1 MNAMQQYLV
10 QLFEGG
16 NLPVTEAR
24 SRLLEQFCENE
35 VYRTA
40 VTEILNYQNM
50 LMDKWQLFNRI
61 TTIQEQPFTIPN
73 ATAGK
78 PYEAVIDKDRQ
89 GWVDMEVI
97 QLEGLEDTGLQYDD
111 ATGRIAG
118 TPAVHGDRKLVLR
131 YRLQQEPDE
140 AEPHEKAIPLIINP
154 NPRLLWKN
162 LDSDPGDPYWKEDEV
177 AFVTPLGAKHLVAAS
192 KRGRSH
198 ANTGGF
204 RDDDIAYQYF
214 EPTGWSVIAVADG
227 AGSARLARQGAKLA
241 VNAVVDYFTPAFTG
255 EGLPELEQ
263 LLQEYKAGTGEDT
276 QKKLNQQVY
285 THLGKAALYAHKQL
299 EAFAG
304 NTPDTVLKELH
315 STLLFVLL
323 KQFSFG
329 YALLSFSVGDGVIGL
344 VGTDP
349 AAVMLMNRLDVGE
362 FGGGTRFITMPEIFR
377 NELFYTRFGCKV
389 VDDFSHLFL
398 MTDGIFDP
406 KFVTEASLEKPEKWQ
421 ELLRDLAGEN
431 EDGKVV
437 NLAADNP
444 KVADE
449 LSQWMDFWSAG
460 NHDDRTL
467 AIVF

>member
-1 MNAMQQYLV
+1 MNATEQYLQ
-10 QLFEGG
+10 QLFANG

-24 SRLLEQFCENE
+24 NKLLQQFCQDE
-35 VYRTA
+35 VNSKA
-40 VTEILNYQNM
+40 VTEILTYQNM

-78 PYEAVIDKDRQ
+78 PYEAVIDRDQQ

-97 QLEGLEDTGLQYDD
+97 ELNGLEDTGLQYD
-111 ATGRIAG
+111 AETGSITG
-118 TPAVHGDRKLVLR
+118 TPTAHGDRKLVLR
-131 YRLQQEPDE
+131 YRLQQEPEE
-140 AEPHEKAIPLIINP
+140 AEPHEKSIPLVINP

-162 LDSDPGDPYWKEDEV
+162 LGSDATDLYWKEDDI
-177 AFVTPLGAKHLVAAS
+177 AFTAPLGGKLLVAAS

-204 RDDDIAYQYF
+204 RDDDIAYGHFGQ
-214 EPTGWSVIAVADG
+214 TGWSVIAVADG
-227 AGSARLARQGAKLA
+227 AGSAPLARQGAKLA
-241 VNAVVDYFTPAFTG
+241 VNAVVNYFTPALTG
-255 EGLPELEQ
+255 DGLPELEL
-263 LLQEYKAGTGEDT
+263 LLQEYNDGTGADT
-276 QKKLNQQVY
+276 QKKLNQQIY

-299 EAFAG
+299 EAFAH
-304 NTPDTVLKELH
+304 TKEVALKDLH

-323 KQFSFG
+323 KQFAFG
-329 YALLSFSVGDGVIGL
+329 YAVLSFSVGDGVIGL
-344 VGTDP
+344 VNTDQT
-349 AAVMLMNRLDVGE
+349 AAMLMNRLDVGE
-362 FGGGTRFITMPEIFR
+362 FGGGTRFITMPEIFK

-406 KFVTEASLEKPEKWQ
+406 KFVTEAALEKPEKWQ
-421 ELLRDLAGEN
+421 ELIRDLAGDN
-431 EDGKVV
+431 EDGKKVEL
-437 NLAADNP
+437 NPDNTQ
-444 KVADE
+444 VAEE
-449 LSQWMDFWSAG
+449 LSAWMDFWSAG

>member
-1 MNAMQQYLV
+1 MNAIQRYLV
-10 QLFEGG
+10 QLFAAG

-24 SRLLEQFCENE
+24 SRLLEQFCAEEANSK
-35 VYRTA
+35 A
-40 VTEILNYQNM
+40 VTEILTRQTM

-61 TTIQEQPFTIPN
+61 TTIQETPFTIPN

-78 PYEAVIDKDRQ
+78 PYEAVIDKDQQ

-97 QLEGLEDTGLQYDD
+97 SVDGLEDTGLTYDD
-111 ATGRIAG
+111 ATGKIEG
-118 TPAVHGDRKLVLR
+118 VPEVHGDRKLVLR
-131 YRLQQEPDE
+131 YRLQQEPEE
-140 AEPHEKAIPLIINP
+140 AAPHEKVILLIINP

-162 LDSDPGDPYWKEDEV
+162 LASDDSDPFWKADDI
-177 AFVTPLGAKHLVAAS
+177 AFVTPLGRKTLVAAS

-204 RDDDIAYQYF
+204 RDDDIAWKYF

-227 AGSARLARQGAKLA
+227 AGSVPLARQGAKLA
-241 VNAVVDYFTPAFTG
+241 VNAVVSYFTPALTG

-263 LLQEYKAGTGEDT
+263 LLHEYKTGTGEDT
-276 QKKLNQQVY
+276 QKKLNQQIY

-299 EAFAG
+299 EEFAH
-304 NTPDTVLKELH
+304 TQEAPLKDLH

-323 KQFSFG
+323 KQFGFG
-329 YALLSFSVGDGVIGL
+329 YAILSFSVGDGVIGL
-344 VGTDP
+344 VSTDLS
-349 AAVMLMNRLDVGE
+349 AVMVMNRLDVGE

-406 KFVTEASLEKPEKWQ
+406 KFVTEAALEKPGQWQ
-421 ELLRDLAGEN
+421 KLIRDLAGEN
-431 EDGKVV
+431 EEGRKV
-437 NLAADNP
+437 NLNPDNG
-444 KVADE
+444 KIEEE
-449 LSQWMDFWSAG
+449 LSQWMDFWSPG